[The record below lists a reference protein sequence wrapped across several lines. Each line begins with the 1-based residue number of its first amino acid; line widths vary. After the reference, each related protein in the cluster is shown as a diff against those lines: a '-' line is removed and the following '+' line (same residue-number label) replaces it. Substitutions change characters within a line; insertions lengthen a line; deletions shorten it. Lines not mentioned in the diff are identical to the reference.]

1 MAVSV
6 VDPSKRLWAE
16 AARKGA
22 VVTMDQSM
30 SLEVVGA
37 TKAAVAVRKV
47 AFEGLS
53 GVVGTVVILT
63 TIVAVT
69 RIVRGIGVREN
80 VGAGFQARLATVVR
94 VLVAVVLLIARD
106 VVDIRVIVTLVV
118 IGVMA
123 DEWSGWCCPST
134 VINDGAHVVN
144 GRAGG
149 GDGGGVTA

>member
-1 MAVSV
+1 MAVSIM
-6 VDPSKRLWAE
+6 DPSKRFWAE

-22 VVTMDQSM
+22 VVTVDQSV

-37 TKAAVAVRKV
+37 TKAAVAVGKV

-53 GVVGTVVILT
+53 RVAGPVVIT

-69 RIVRGIGVREN
+69 RIVRGICVREN
-80 VGAGFQARLATVVR
+80 VGAGFKARLATVVR
-94 VLVAVVLLIARD
+94 GLVVAVLLIARD
-106 VVDIRVIVTLVV
+106 VVDVRVIVTLVV
-118 IGVMA
+118 GVLA
-123 DEWSGWCCPST
+123 DVGSGWCCPST
-134 VINDGAHVVN
+134 VIDGDTHVVN